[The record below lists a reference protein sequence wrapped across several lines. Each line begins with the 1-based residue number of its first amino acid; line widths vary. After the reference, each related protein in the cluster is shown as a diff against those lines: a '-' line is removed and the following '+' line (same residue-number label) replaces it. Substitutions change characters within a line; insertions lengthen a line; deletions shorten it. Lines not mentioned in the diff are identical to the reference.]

1 MNKKLL
7 SQHGL
12 KWNPFASQLPV
23 EALQTTPPVD
33 NFCRRVEHLASEGGF
48 GLLTGEP
55 GTGKSVTL
63 RILAAR
69 LSLVRDLRIGILSRP
84 QSGLP
89 DFYRELGDIFG
100 APLSPHNRWAGTKVL
115 RERWQQ
121 HLDTTLYRPVLIV
134 DEAQE
139 MPPAVLNELRLLTS
153 VELDSRLLLTVVLA
167 GDGRLTTKFRCEELL
182 PLGSRIRVRL
192 NLEPASASELAA
204 FLHHALEAAG
214 NRQLMTKPL
223 IETLAEH
230 AAGNHRVLMSL
241 GAELLAAATER
252 DLAQLDE
259 KLYFD
264 VFSKPPPPPDERA
277 NAGVRRTRRSRR

>member
-12 KWNPFASQLPV
+12 KWNPFAPQVPV
-23 EALQTTPPVD
+23 EALQVTPPID
-33 NFCRRVEHLASEGGF
+33 SFCRRVEHLASEGGF
-48 GLLTGEP
+48 AQLTGEP

-63 RILAAR
+63 RILASR
-69 LSLVRDLRIGILSRP
+69 LGRVRDLRTGILTRP
-84 QSGLP
+84 QSGLA
-89 DFYRELGDIFG
+89 DFYREMGDIFG
-100 APLSPHNRWAGTKVL
+100 APLTPHNRWAGTKVL

-121 HLDTTLYRPVLIV
+121 HLETTLYRPVLII

-139 MPPAVLNELRLLTS
+139 VPAAVLNELRLLTS

-167 GDGRLTTKFRCEELL
+167 GDGRLIAKFRCDELL

-192 NLEPASASELAA
+192 NLEAANSKDLASCLR
-204 FLHHALEAAG
+204 HALDTAG
-214 NRQLMTKPL
+214 NPQLMTEPL
-223 IETLAEH
+223 IETLADH

-241 GAELLAAATER
+241 AAELLAAAGQR

-264 VFSKPPPPPDERA
+264 VFSSPGVPPVKRTPA
-277 NAGVRRTRRSRR
+277 TTRRPRRSRR